1 MVTHTQFG
9 KTKMALSIAIT
20 VAGASQVQAQAENP
34 DNPFQEIWVT
44 ERSIEST
51 LPQELA
57 RYGADVEV
65 LTGELVRQHGYVDVA
80 QALEMSVPG
89 MQITTQAGAFSYIDV
104 AMQGSRSSDVL
115 WTVDGVRINNRLYN
129 STSPADTLPASMIER
144 TEVLKGSH
152 GMMYGTQAIAGV
164 INVVTRGFSDETEG
178 AITVGAGG
186 QDTQRLNGYLS
197 GSLGDHKL
205 VSWFSHDKTDGY
217 EIYDQYQPSAVNKK
231 RGYDVNS
238 IGLKYGYDFTE
249 DLSISLSGIETDAA
263 LDYPNVSNTNIND
276 RLERI
281 FTAKADW
288 FMSDE
293 AQFFLKGY
301 YHSWDTDY
309 YTPGNPS
316 AYWGYQD
323 VGINAAAVL
332 KPHDY
337 FEYHIGYDFQ
347 RYEGEDE
354 YLLIAKQQE
363 EVNAFFAQVRSDDDL
378 SERARFALGV
388 RQDDTG
394 GQRATVWNASG
405 VYELTDSLYV
415 QGMVGTSFMLPSAYN
430 LYVIDCPSG
439 EGCTHGNPNLEAEES
454 ESVNVSLGGIS
465 YFDGR
470 QWEWKVT
477 AWDRTVD
484 NLITTAPIPVDMLG
498 EFPDGFTRTFV
509 NVNNEVD
516 VQGAELLLDGEV
528 TTDLSLIATYTYSKE
543 VDSGSGEQIQDR
555 PRHNY
560 KLGARY
566 QAPSGLWGM
575 NLAAKYVG
583 DKQSNV
589 TGFGVQD
596 YGNYTVFDLG
606 AHIFLDGQARNHRV
620 NVRLENLLDEEYAT
634 RVGSSA
640 LETSDTGERFRWNR
654 LAPPRTL
661 YVNYTYQF

>member
-1 MVTHTQFG
+1 MVNNRFT
-9 KTKMALSIAIT
+9 TKKALLSLAIA
-20 VAGASQVQAQAENP
+20 VAGVSSVQAQEN
-34 DNPFQEIWVT
+34 NQQSPFQEIWVT

-65 LTGELVRQHGYVDVA
+65 MTGDLVREHGYVDVA

-129 STSPADTLPASMIER
+129 GTSPADTLPAGMIER

-178 AITVGAGG
+178 AITIGAGG
-186 QDTQRLNGYLS
+186 QGTERLNGYVR

-205 VSWFSHDKTDGY
+205 VSWFSHDGTDGY
-217 EIYDQYQPSAVNKK
+217 EIYDQYQPSATHKK

-238 IGLKYGYDFTE
+238 VGLKYGYNFTE
-249 DLSISLSGIETDAA
+249 DLRLSLSGIQTEAA
-263 LDYPNVSNTNIND
+263 LDYPNVANTSIND
-276 RLERI
+276 RRERI

-288 FMSDE
+288 FVSE
-293 AQFFLKGY
+293 LAQFFLKSY

-309 YTPGNPS
+309 YTPGSPS
-316 AYWGYQD
+316 DYWGYQD
-323 VGINAAAVL
+323 VGINAAALL

-337 FEYHIGYDFQ
+337 VDYHIGYDFQ
-347 RYEGEDE
+347 RYDGRDDV
-354 YLLIAKQQE
+354 LLIAEQQE
-363 EVNAFFAQVRSDDDL
+363 EVHAFFAQVRSNEDL
-378 SERARFALGV
+378 SETARFALGW
-388 RQDDTG
+388 RRDETG
-394 GQRATVWNASG
+394 GNRATVWNASG
-405 VYELTDSLYV
+405 VYELTDNLYI
-415 QGMVGTSFMLPSAYN
+415 QGMVGTSYMLPGAYN
-430 LYVIDCPSG
+430 LYVIHCPSG
-439 EGCTHGNPNLEAEES
+439 EGCTHGNPNLQAEES
-454 ESVNVSLGGIS
+454 QSVNFSLGGINH
-465 YFDGR
+465 FDGR

-477 AWDRTVD
+477 AWDRTVE
-484 NLITTAPIPVDMLG
+484 NLITTAPISAEMQHR
-498 EFPDGFTRTFV
+498 FPQGFSRTFV
-509 NVNNEVD
+509 NIDNKVE
-516 VQGAELLLDGEV
+516 VQGAELLLDGELS
-528 TTDLSLIATYTYSKE
+528 TDFSLTATYTYSKE
-543 VDSGSGEQIQDR
+543 VDADTGKQIQDR

-583 DKQSNV
+583 DKTSNV
-589 TGFGVQD
+589 NGFGRQD
-596 YGNYTVFDLG
+596 YGNYTVLDLG
-606 AHIFLDGQARNHRV
+606 AYFYLDRLSRNHRV
-620 NVRLENLLDEEYAT
+620 NLRLENLFDEVYAT
-634 RVGSSA
+634 RVGSSV
-640 LETSDTGERFRWNR
+640 LETSDTSERFRWDR